1 MSSGRRWIQRLGV
14 AALLAEFLIG
24 AAAFGQGQA
33 TPAAP
38 SAEREVDPKSPAGL
52 PADKAAPNAA
62 EPPAAISEDGAAAP
76 LTTSPE
82 GCAGGKD
89 CPSIWSK
96 VPPPVPFPRLGAFF
110 ILPTGQGYYSL
121 KDVIKGECREKP
133 PVYPYPP
140 FGLDVYAFYD
150 NNFRYL
156 DDPKNTQFDWLDPI
170 KRIHIGDNW
179 LLSIGGEE
187 RIRFSDEFDS
197 RLSGKT
203 NIYEPDRSRIYADL
217 WFRDEFRIF
226 AEYAYVEVSNER
238 NLPPSA
244 TDINKVDWVNLFA
257 DLKVFDLD
265 CHPVYV
271 RAGRQELNYGSQRL
285 ISQTDFP
292 NSPRSFDGIKGFW
305 HGEKLDVDAF
315 MTRPTVIVP
324 NAFNSENDKSNFDGL
339 WTTYRPMKGQALDMY
354 YLYLDNDTPLTV
366 AKLWPGFYTAAASDC
381 ATIIGSRYAGDYGKI
396 FVQDFEGMYN
406 VWRTWRFQTILR
418 PRPTI
423 DGSRLPLRRRANE
436 SDTLDLLRL
445 RFGQPQPRQRGLWYV
460 QSAVPQRPQLL
471 RLDRFGGTPEHRR
484 SELPSLVLSGQ
495 VDYHGLAVPHPAARR
510 RQGLSATM
518 PPAALWNAQA
528 ATGAAGTDVGQV
540 FTGIVN
546 FHLSQHSDVEFQY
559 SHLDSGKFIERTGSP
574 LSPDFLFL
582 QYTFRY

>member
-1 MSSGRRWIQRLGV
+1 MSSGRRWSQRLAA
-14 AALLAEFLIG
+14 AALLAASFF
-24 AAAFGQGQA
+24 AAATASQGQA
-33 TPAAP
+33 PSVTP
-38 SAEREVDPKSPAGL
+38 SAEKEANPKPPAAL
-52 PADKAAPNAA
+52 PADQAAPPAA
-62 EPPAAISEDGAAAP
+62 EPPAIISEDGAAAP

-82 GCAGGKD
+82 GCAAGAK

-96 VPPPVPFPRLGAFF
+96 VPPPEPFPRIGAFF

-121 KDVIKGECREKP
+121 KDVLQGNYREKP
-133 PVYPYPP
+133 PVYPWPP
-140 FGLDVYAFYD
+140 FCLDVYPFYN

-156 DDPKNTQFDWLDPI
+156 DDPKNTQFDWVDPI
-170 KRIHIGDNW
+170 KRIHIGENW

-203 NIYEPDRSRIYADL
+203 NIYELERSRIYGDL

-244 TDINKVDWVNLFA
+244 TDINKVDFVNLFA
-257 DLKVFDLD
+257 DLKLFELD

-271 RAGRQELNYGSQRL
+271 RAGRQELDYGSQRL

-292 NSPRSFDGIKGFW
+292 NSPRSFDGVKGFW
-305 HGEKLDVDAF
+305 HSENLDVDAF

-324 NAFNSENDKSNFDGL
+324 NEFNSQNDKSNFDGL

-354 YLYLDNDTPLTV
+354 YLYLDNDTPLTA
-366 AKLWPGFYTAAASDC
+366 AKPAPGTRGGFDVNT
-381 ATIIGSRYAGDYGKI
+381 IGSRYAGDYKI
-396 FVQDFEGMYN
+396 FVWDFEGMYQFGEHGAQTTSASSYTTGAGFHFADAPMN
-406 VWRTWRFQTILR
+406 PILWIYYDSASGSHNPGKGEYGTFNQLFPNGHNYYGWTDLIGRQNIEDINFQAWFY
-418 PRPTI
+418 PTKWI
-423 DGSRLPLRRRANE
+423 A
-436 SDTLDLLRL
+436 T
-445 RFGQPQPRQRGLWYV
+445 GLQYHI
-460 QSAVPQRPQLL
+460 L
-471 RLDRFGGTPEHRR
+471 RLDAAKD
-484 SELPSLVLSGQ
+484 SLYNAAG
-495 VDYHGLAVPHPAARR
+495 AVERT
-510 RQGLSATM
+510 S
-518 PPAALWNAQA
+518 

-546 FHLSQHSDVEFQY
+546 FHLSQHSDVQFQY